1 MPDFWAVA
9 RAKTQAT
16 YDAAL
21 DKLWGKKAEAAAYLE
36 AAEPE
41 TWAEALFLGWRYG
54 HDTSNIMESLN
65 QVIKLNQE
73 LSVLELLDSLWHQT
87 MEKWADHLVA
97 VMRALGEGCWG
108 TPFLEGKLMEQRL
121 WACSNTMMPS
131 SPTQAHVQQPN
142 NRVMLVDLEAGTCSC
157 RRYQENGIPCGHA
170 MTFIFA
176 TGQDLLVY
184 LPPVLSAEVWQQSY
198 ATPMPPVDISE
209 LTVSNC
215 LPPVTRSQRTAIGLR
230 PTLR

>member
-1 MPDFWAVA
+1 
-9 RAKTQAT
+9 
-16 YDAAL
+16 
-21 DKLWGKKAEAAAYLE
+21 
-36 AAEPE
+36 
-41 TWAEALFLGWRYG
+41 
-54 HDTSNIMESLN
+54 MESLN
-65 QVIKLNQE
+65 QVIKLNWE
-73 LSVLELLDSLWHQT
+73 LSVLELLDSLWHWM
-87 MEKWADHLVA
+87 MEKWADCLVA
-97 VMRALGEGCWG
+97 AMRALGEGCWG

-157 RRYQENGIPCGHA
+157 HCYQENGIPCGHA

-184 LPPVLSAEVWQQSY
+184 LPPMLSAEVWQQSY
-198 ATPMPPVDISE
+198 AMPMPPVNISE

-215 LPPVTRSQRTAIGLR
+215 LLPVTWIPCGR
-230 PTLR
+230 PKKERV